1 MKILLLGG
9 GGREHALAWKLS
21 QSPECDQLWIAP
33 GNGGTSHCGENVDVA
48 VDDFATIGDFVLTNG
63 VNTVVVGPEDPLVN
77 GIRDYF
83 AGHESLQDVHLIGPS
98 KEAAQLEGSK
108 AYAKAFMEAFNIPT
122 AASRTFDAS
131 TVEEGVKWLSQQTP
145 PYVLKADGLASGKGV
160 LVLDD
165 LATAQQELRNMI
177 QEKKFGEASQRV
189 IVEEHMSGREFSVF
203 ALTDGLSWKILPV
216 AKDYKRIGEKGTGAN
231 TGGMGAVSPVPFVA
245 KSLLDKVKSNI
256 LQPTIDGLQQRGLH
270 YQGFLYLGLM
280 EVDEEPY
287 VVEYNIRLGDP
298 EAQVV
303 LLRLKSDLL
312 PLLTSMKEGR
322 LAEQTISYEPNA
334 AASVVLASEGYP
346 GKYEKG
352 KVISGLDDV
361 QDSYIFHAGTEKDD
375 DGQLV
380 TSGGRVLS
388 VNSLSTDILSAAKQ
402 SIANADKI
410 QYEGEYFR
418 RDIGH

>member
-9 GGREHALAWKLS
+9 GGREHALAWKLT

-33 GNGGTSHCGENVDVA
+33 GNGGTSDCGENVDLS
-48 VDDFATIGDFVLTNG
+48 VDDFEAIGDFVLTNS
-63 VNTVVVGPEDPLVN
+63 VNMVVIGPEDPLVN
-77 GIRDYF
+77 GIQDYF
-83 AGHESLQDVHLIGPS
+83 AGHEALKDVHVIGPS

-131 TVEEGVKWLSQQTP
+131 TLEEGVEWLAQQTP

-160 LVLDD
+160 LVLED

-177 QEKKFGEASQRV
+177 EEQKFGEASQQV
-189 IVEEHMSGREFSVF
+189 VVEEHMSGREFSVF
-203 ALTDGLSWKILPV
+203 ALTDGFSWKILPV

-256 LQPTIDGLQQRGLH
+256 LKPTIDGLQQRGLH

-280 EVDEEPY
+280 EINEEPY

-303 LLRLKSDLL
+303 LLRLKSDLV
-312 PLLTSMKEGR
+312 PLLRSMKEGG

-352 KVISGLDDV
+352 KAITGLDDV
-361 QDSYIFHAGTEKDD
+361 EGSYIFHAGTTINDN
-375 DGQLV
+375 GQLV

-410 QYEGEYFR
+410 QYEGKYFR